1 MTDSESLAKGRE
13 ILKRL
18 RGTEHPGGPSN
29 ATDEMFFDLV
39 ENRRDFTDFWRMT
52 QGHLFGEVW
61 SRPGLALRDRSM
73 ITIVALTVLARTE
86 ELKGHMGYALNI
98 GIAKEEILE
107 MIMHVAHYAGW
118 PVGVNALRVA
128 KEVFKG

>member
-1 MTDSESLAKGRE
+1 MTDSESIAKGRAV
-13 ILKRL
+13 LKRL
-18 RGTEHPGGPSN
+18 RGVESPGGTGSV
-29 ATDEMFFDLV
+29 TDEMFFDDGQ
-39 ENRRDFTDFWRMT
+39 NRRDFADFWRVT

-73 ITIVALTVLARTE
+73 ITMVVLTVLASTE
-86 ELKGHMGYALNI
+86 ELKGHMRYALNN

-118 PVGVNALRVA
+118 PAAVNALRVV
-128 KEVFKG
+128 KEAFED